1 MFTAEP
7 IKNLKNHT
15 DLNRKLLFQSIPKDW
30 VIIKKGGSKM
40 TQDQFLDLLRR
51 NRIKTTV
58 YLINGIRYEG
68 FIVSSDKFTIIVEN
82 ERQQAMLYKSALS
95 AVIPSK
101 KINLANHNTKAT
113 NNKNLKPHKKQK
125 TTENSQEASEQ
136 TESITE
142 EWYKEETQE

>member
-1 MFTAEP
+1 MNFSGLGY
-7 IKNLKNHT
+7 N
-15 DLNRKLLFQSIPKDW
+15 
-30 VIIKKGGSKM
+30 KKGGSKM

-68 FIVSSDKFTIIVEN
+68 IIVSSDKFTIIVEN

-101 KINLANHNTKAT
+101 KINLANRNTKAT

-136 TESITE
+136 TESNTAE